1 MTKQIKDD
9 KSISG
14 HARRVLDR
22 HRTGISWIWL
32 FILGALS
39 ISSVVSLRFKIVTG
53 HGILIW
59 LINALEEETTSR
71 CLLGLCAKLYTF
83 HGYAVASITAEALF
97 EMARII
103 GLGSFFIGLVL
114 NNLGKQESGFY
125 YSELLSYL
133 YPQYRVF
140 LCLHIAGVLFA
151 IWQAKVGY
159 RESASLAL
167 FMVLLDF
174 IPQWNALYFLVF
186 STAGRREL
194 ARIKWEK
201 KFGRFSFPDNCPDFA
216 SSDITEFH
224 ELLCHLADTLAH
236 CSGENYR
243 KLVQCFSRALRK
255 FSDLF
260 SSQDITRYTG
270 LLLLL
275 KIVWEHLMC
284 DNASNINAMDERRR
298 LFLDMAKE
306 MERTKVDKGDRNG
319 SEGEIRIIC
328 LSYVLWLCQMYTVKG
343 AKEYDDA
350 SMSMIALS
358 NELAMMEYDGPFFT
372 VGSMWRT
379 YLESAYTILVWEH
392 VLLRN
397 IRLDDRLYWLQ
408 PADLPDKIHE
418 MYWEAFIKAHFST
431 DYKDDAIR
439 ILPRV
444 LEQIQFQIDEDRNAS
459 IQSSAGSYA
468 GVPETDGASEKSPV
482 KEPADTV
489 V

>member
-1 MTKQIKDD
+1 M
-9 KSISG
+9 ISN
-14 HARRVLDR
+14 V
-22 HRTGISWIWL
+22 WL
-32 FILGALS
+32 VILGALS
-39 ISSVVSLRFKIVTG
+39 IISLVSLGFKIVTG

-59 LINALEEETTSR
+59 LINALEEKTTSR
-71 CLLGLCAKLYTF
+71 CLLGLCAKLYMF

-97 EMARII
+97 EMAKII

-167 FMVLLDF
+167 LLVLLDF
-174 IPQWNALYFLVF
+174 IPQWSALYFLVF

-194 ARIKWEK
+194 ARVKWQKE
-201 KFGRFSFPDNCPDFA
+201 FGRFSSSENCPDFA

-224 ELLCHLADTLAH
+224 GLLCHLADTLAH

-243 KLVQCFSRALRK
+243 KLVQCFSRALCN
-255 FSDLF
+255 FSKLF
-260 SSQDITRYTG
+260 SSPDKTRYTG
-270 LLLLL
+270 LLLLV

-306 MERTKVDKGDRNG
+306 IERTQPDEEYRNDRD
-319 SEGEIRIIC
+319 GEIRIIC

-350 SMSMIALS
+350 TMAMIALS
-358 NELAMMEYDGPFFT
+358 NELAMMEYDEPFFT

-397 IRLDDRLYWLQ
+397 IRLDDRLFWLQ
-408 PADLPDKIHE
+408 PADLPDKRNDV
-418 MYWEAFIKAHFST
+418 YWEAFIKAHFST
-431 DYKDDAIR
+431 DYKDDAIQF
-439 ILPRV
+439 LPRV
-444 LEQIQFQIDEDRNAS
+444 LGQIQFQINEDRKAS
-459 IQSSAGSYA
+459 LQASTGAYA
-468 GVPETDGASEKSPV
+468 EAPETDEADKSSPV
-482 KEPADTV
+482 KEPADTAV
-489 V
+489 